1 MPQSAALTG
10 NMNEYR
16 ITKYNPEK
24 RNELGHYLDR
34 NEWTEFSDVGKSVTL
49 KEYELVEAAYIS
61 TAIDLVSHSE
71 LSGLSIKSLED
82 YQNKCSYKDGDFI
95 PLIDLEGV
103 VRSLLRGEFWCMLE
117 SDSAFIHIGY
127 DYYMY
132 IGAQSASLNEIARV
146 KDRGLYVEEFVS
158 PYHPEGC

>member
-1 MPQSAALTG
+1 
-10 NMNEYR
+10 MNEYR

-24 RNELGHYLDR
+24 RNEQGHYLDR
-34 NEWTEFSDVGKSVTL
+34 EEWTEFSDVGKSVTL

-61 TAIDLVSHSE
+61 SALDLVSNSE

-82 YQNKCSYKDGDFI
+82 HQNKCCYKEGDFI
-95 PLIDLEGV
+95 PLKDLDGV

-117 SDSAFIHIGY
+117 SDSAFVHIGY

-132 IGAQSASLNEIARV
+132 IGAKNAPSNEIARA

-158 PYHPEGC
+158 PYHPQGC